1 MMTPGDSLISK
12 GWGSGPLPLPPP
24 SGSAH
29 VWLTLCHKIKRYL
42 MWCLKVQVIVW
53 LSANYFFQF
62 IQFSRKQTIKSTWD
76 CLINSYND

>member
-12 GWGSGPLPLPPP
+12 GWGSGPLPLPP

-53 LSANYFFQF
+53 LSANYFFS
-62 IQFSRKQTIKSTWD
+62 IYTIFTETDNKID
-76 CLINSYND
+76 LGLSY